1 MIRKLL
7 KTEFHKIYKL
17 MEISFPKDE
26 YRNYDKQLSLMDN
39 PAYRIYVM
47 PDMETDDIKAFIA
60 VWEFETIVY
69 IEHFAVNPDHRNN
82 GLGSKILCEI
92 IEIVN
97 KTICLEVELPE
108 NELAVRRIGFYER
121 NDFCL
126 NDYPYMQPAI
136 SDGGKPVPLMIMTH
150 GKHVDH
156 YNFHKI
162 KTLLYTHVYKQV

>member
-1 MIRKLL
+1 
-7 KTEFHKIYKL
+7 

-92 IEIVN
+92 IKIVN

-121 NDFCL
+121 NDSLAARPIWFRRPDIWKRSATAEARLTLPSWFCC
-126 NDYPYMQPAI
+126 NTMAAPAC
-136 SDGGKPVPLMIMTH
+136 SRRRAFLS
-150 GKHVDH
+150 
-156 YNFHKI
+156 
-162 KTLLYTHVYKQV
+162 

>member
-60 VWEFETIVY
+60 V
-69 IEHFAVNPDHRNN
+69 
-82 GLGSKILCEI
+82 
-92 IEIVN
+92 
-97 KTICLEVELPE
+97 
-108 NELAVRRIGFYER
+108 
-121 NDFCL
+121 
-126 NDYPYMQPAI
+126 
-136 SDGGKPVPLMIMTH
+136 
-150 GKHVDH
+150 
-156 YNFHKI
+156 
-162 KTLLYTHVYKQV
+162 